1 MDKALTRSSRFL
13 GLSGLAGIAFGLI
26 ALIWPGASLVALIA
40 LFGAFALVYGAMFLA
55 AGLNLV
61 AHKRTDWVPYV
72 VGGLAGIA
80 IGAVTFFR
88 LGVTALVLIYFIAAW
103 AIVTGL
109 FEIVAAVDMHGE
121 IQGDWLLGLS
131 GLVSIVFGALV
142 AIRPGDGAL
151 AILWLIG
158 IYAIIGGVARLVFA
172 YRMYSTR
179 ETVRGVVRGA
189 EARP

>member
-1 MDKALTRSSRFL
+1 M
-13 GLSGLAGIAFGLI
+13 
-26 ALIWPGASLVALIA
+26 ALIA

-109 FEIVAAVDMHGE
+109 FEIVAGVGMHGE
-121 IQGDWLLGLS
+121 IQGDWLPAS
-131 GLVSIVFGALV
+131 PVWSPSSSAPWSPSVPAM
-142 AIRPGDGAL
+142 
-151 AILWLIG
+151 
-158 IYAIIGGVARLVFA
+158 ARWP
-172 YRMYSTR
+172 SC
-179 ETVRGVVRGA
+179 G
-189 EARP
+189 

>member
-55 AGLNLV
+55 AGLNLL
-61 AHKRTDWVPYV
+61 AHKRTDWGAVRGGR
-72 VGGLAGIA
+72 VGGHRHRSSHVLPAGRH
-80 IGAVTFFR
+80 GA
-88 LGVTALVLIYFIAAW
+88 GSH
-103 AIVTGL
+103 L
-109 FEIVAAVDMHGE
+109 FHRRMGDRHGPLRDRGGCGQHGE